1 MPAVPTTNNGSTF
14 YNPNNCYTFNQVI
27 GASLV
32 QLSSYSCA
40 EITIVNK
47 TGGNVL
53 IFDNNNNAANTG
65 FLLSNNDQFTFRG
78 ITNSSVVSASATS
91 TGSIYC
97 RTQYYSINAHTA
109 I

>member
-1 MPAVPTTNNGSTF
+1 MPAVPISNNGTTF
-14 YNPNNCYTFNQVI
+14 YNPNNCFTFNQVV
-27 GASLV
+27 GASIV
-32 QLSSYSCA
+32 QLSSYPCA

-47 TGGNVL
+47 TGNNVL
-53 IFDNNNNAANTG
+53 IFDNGNSAAGNG

-78 ITNSSVVSASATS
+78 LTNSSVVSASATS